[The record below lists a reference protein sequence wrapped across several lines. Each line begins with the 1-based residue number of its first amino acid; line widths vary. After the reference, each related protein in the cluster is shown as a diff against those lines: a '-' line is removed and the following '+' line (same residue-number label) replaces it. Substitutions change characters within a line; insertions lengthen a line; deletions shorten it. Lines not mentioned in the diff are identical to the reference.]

1 MKWLPIVAVA
11 FLIISACASA
21 PAEAEELRIAISP
34 AAQPASAAVLAC
46 LPRDESVHI
55 SFDALYPTAVELDNV
70 DLYVRL
76 DEPQEQPAFA
86 AQLATETIVII
97 TNAADQLSRSQT
109 ADLFSGRV
117 SNWSELGGEDL
128 PVELWVGPTSDEA
141 RQAFEASILLSGPVA
156 GDANI
161 ATDAQQILDAVAANL
176 GAAGLLPA
184 AWASETAAQIDLGI
198 ELPVLAIAAQEPS
211 GSARDVLS
219 CLQGSLGQAALAEK
233 YAPLQ
238 P

>member
-1 MKWLPIVAVA
+1 MKWTSLVAVLLFIA
-11 FLIISACASA
+11 SCAPSAAGT
-21 PAEAEELRIAISP
+21 EELHIAISP

-46 LPRDESVHI
+46 LPRDESIHI
-55 SFDALYPTAVELDNV
+55 SFNELYPVAVELDKV
-70 DLYVRL
+70 DLYIRL
-76 DEPQEQPAFA
+76 GEPQGSPAFA
-86 AQLATETIVII
+86 AQLATESLVIV
-97 TNAADQLSRSQT
+97 TSAVEQLSRSQA

-117 SNWSELGGEDL
+117 DNWDELGGEDL
-128 PVELWVGPTSDEA
+128 LVELWGGPASDEA
-141 RQAFEASILLSGPVA
+141 RQAFEVNILLGSPVS

-161 ATDAQQILDAVAANL
+161 AANPQQVLDAIATNP

-184 AWASETAAQIDLGI
+184 AWVGETAHIDLGV

-211 GSARDVLS
+211 GAARTVLS